1 MGNFV
6 SYNNAEALM
15 RGIKE
20 KFDSL
25 AGAYIFKGNKT
36 FDELPAVLTSDMTGF
51 TYNMSEE
58 FTTDARFVEGAG
70 KTYSAGTNVSVA
82 DLSTITYQA
91 VTPVGTENPVEEGWY
106 ELSGSNYVLSE
117 DTTVDS
123 GKTYY
128 EKVVT
133 PNYKFDVNGNFV
145 DVNDIYNTIKEV
157 SDMITGEFNTTTA
170 YQVGQI
176 VVYDGH
182 LYKFDVSHAAG
193 AWDDT
198 EVTETTVIEL
208 MGSIDSNLKAT
219 IDSVSH
225 MIAPEFDPIQAYN
238 EGDIVAYG
246 HNLYTFTSSH
256 AANTPWDST
265 EVTQA
270 PVSVILKVIND
281 SIPYVIAPEFDSTKE
296 YNKFEIVWHNKV
308 LHVFIDHHAP
318 GAAWDASETEIV
330 DNIGEYITEY
340 LLPIIKSSHYFIAYD
355 FDESTNYKMGTLVW
369 HDGQL
374 YTFTEDHA
382 AGEWTGDDVNEATNL
397 NDYTRG
403 IVGLAISYALMSLSS
418 SIAPIFNASTA
429 YSVGDT
435 VMHMVYPLD
444 DITATKAE
452 LCRFTSAHI
461 ADTPWNDSEVEK
473 ISVLDLIQDAD
484 PEELTQAQVETLL
497 GFLA

>member
-1 MGNFV
+1 MSNFV
-6 SYNNAEALM
+6 SYSNAEALM

-36 FDELPAVLTSDMTGF
+36 FAELPAVLTSDMTGF

-82 DLSTITYQA
+82 DLSTTTYQA

-106 ELSGSNYVLSE
+106 ELSGSNYILSE
-117 DTTVDS
+117 DTSVDNS
-123 GKTYY
+123 KTYY

-170 YQVGQI
+170 YQVGQV

-182 LYKFDVSHAAG
+182 LYKFDTSHAAG
-193 AWDDT
+193 AWDSS

-208 MGSIDSNLKAT
+208 MGAIDSNLKAT

-225 MIAPEFDPIQAYN
+225 MIAPEFDPTQAYN
-238 EGDIVAYG
+238 KKDLVVYG
-246 HNLYTFTSSH
+246 HNLYTFTSPH
-256 AANTPWDST
+256 TANTPWDST

-270 PVSVILKVIND
+270 PVSMFLKALND
-281 SIPYVIAPEFDSTKE
+281 SIPYVTAPEFDSTKA
-296 YNKFEIVWHNKV
+296 YNKFEIVWYNSV
-308 LHVFIDHHAP
+308 LEVFIKDHAA
-318 GAAWDASETEIV
+318 GAYKDSETEMV
-330 DNIGEYITEY
+330 DNIGEYIAKY
-340 LLPIIKSSHYFIAYD
+340 LLPFIISSHYFIARD
-355 FDESTNYKMGTLVW
+355 FSDSRNYKVGELVW
-369 HDGQL
+369 HSDLL
-374 YTFTEDHA
+374 YVFIEDHA
-382 AGEWTGDDVNEATNL
+382 AGAWDSSDVDDVADLSNYVRTIIHIFVANTF
-397 NDYTRG
+397 G
-403 IVGLAISYALMSLSS
+403 PLAE
-418 SIAPIFNASTA
+418 SIAPIFDETKA
-429 YSVGDT
+429 YAVGDI
-435 VMHMVYPLD
+435 VMHAVFSMD
-444 DITATKAE
+444 DITAITAE
-452 LCRFTSAHI
+452 LCRFTSAHT
-461 ADTPWNDSEVEK
+461 ANTPWNDSEVEK

>member
-1 MGNFV
+1 MSNFV
-6 SYNNAEALM
+6 SYSNAEALM

-36 FDELPAVLTSDMTGF
+36 FAELPAVLTSDMTGF

-82 DLSTITYQA
+82 DLSTTTYQA

-106 ELSGSNYVLSE
+106 ELSGSNYILSE

-170 YQVGQI
+170 YHVGQV

-225 MIAPEFDPIQAYN
+225 MIAPEFDPTQAYEAN
-238 EGDIVAYG
+238 DIVAYG
-246 HNLYTFTSSH
+246 HNLYIFTSSH

-265 EVTQA
+265 EVTQM
-270 PVSVILKVIND
+270 PVSDIIEILNYGID
-281 SIPYVIAPEFDSTKE
+281 SLKHFIAPEF
-296 YNKFEIVWHNKV
+296 
-308 LHVFIDHHAP
+308 
-318 GAAWDASETEIV
+318 
-330 DNIGEYITEY
+330 
-340 LLPIIKSSHYFIAYD
+340 SS
-355 FDESTNYKMGTLVW
+355 STNYKIGDLVW
-369 HDGQL
+369 YNGSNL
-374 YTFTEDHA
+374 YMFIEDHA
-382 AGEWTGDDVNEATNL
+382 AGAWDSSEVNEATTL
-397 NDYTRG
+397 NDYVRS
-403 IVGLAISYALMSLSS
+403 IVSLAISYALASLSS
-418 SIAPIFNASTA
+418 SIAPAFDASTA
-429 YSVGDT
+429 YSVGNI
-435 VMHMVYPLD
+435 VMHVVYPLSGGG

-452 LCRFTSAHI
+452 LCRFTSAHT
-461 ADTPWNDSEVEK
+461 ADTPWNDSEVER

>member
-36 FDELPAVLTSDMTGF
+36 FAELPAVLTSDMTGF

-106 ELSGSNYVLSE
+106 ELSGSNYILSE

-170 YQVGQI
+170 YQVGQV

-208 MGSIDSNLKAT
+208 MGAIDSNLKAT

-225 MIAPEFDPIQAYN
+225 MIAPEFDPTQAYDEN
-238 EGDIVAYG
+238 DIVAYG
-246 HNLYTFTSSH
+246 HNLYSFTSSH

-265 EVTQA
+265 EVSQ
-270 PVSVILKVIND
+270 VSISMFIEALRD
-281 SIPYVIAPEFDSTKE
+281 YIPSLIAPEFDSTKN
-296 YNKFEIVWHNKV
+296 YKKFEIVWYGKI
-308 LHVFIDHHAP
+308 LRVFIKDH
-318 GAAWDASETEIV
+318 AAGDLDLLEVESV
-330 DNIGEYITEY
+330 DNIGEYVTKY
-340 LLPIIKSSHYFIAYD
+340 LLPIIKDTYYFIAPE
-355 FDESTNYKMGTLVW
+355 FSSSTNYKMFELVW
-369 HDGQL
+369 YNGRL
-374 YTFTEDHA
+374 YGFNQDHA
-382 AGEWTGDDVNEATNL
+382 AGEWTGNDAVEMYNL
-397 NDYTRG
+397 HDYVTS
-403 IVGLAISYALMSLSS
+403 IISIFIRYPITLLSE
-418 SIAPIFNASTA
+418 SIAPLFDETEA
-429 YSVGDT
+429 YAVGNI
-435 VMHMVYPLD
+435 VMHTVIPGN

-452 LCRFTSAHI
+452 LCRFTSAHT
-461 ADTPWNDSEVEK
+461 ADTPWNDSEVER

>member
-6 SYNNAEALM
+6 SYNNAEVLM

-36 FDELPAVLTSDMTGF
+36 FAELPAVLTSDMTGF

-82 DLSTITYQA
+82 DLSTTTYQA

-106 ELSGSNYVLSE
+106 ELSGSNYILSE

-170 YQVGQI
+170 YQVGQV

-208 MGSIDSNLKAT
+208 MGAIDSNLKAT

-225 MIAPEFDPIQAYN
+225 MIAPEFDPTQAYSVD
-238 EGDIVAYG
+238 DIVAYG
-246 HNLYTFTSSH
+246 HNLYTFTSAH
-256 AANTPWDST
+256 TANTPWDST
-265 EVTQA
+265 EVTQM
-270 PVSVILKVIND
+270 PVSDLIEIINNSIDGLKHF
-281 SIPYVIAPEFDSTKE
+281 IAPIF
-296 YNKFEIVWHNKV
+296 
-308 LHVFIDHHAP
+308 
-318 GAAWDASETEIV
+318 
-330 DNIGEYITEY
+330 
-340 LLPIIKSSHYFIAYD
+340 SS
-355 FDESTNYKMGTLVW
+355 STNYKIGDLVYYNNS
-369 HDGQL
+369 L
-374 YTFTEDHA
+374 YTFNKDHA
-382 AGEWTGDDVNEATNL
+382 AGAWDSRDVVTAPDLSAYVKAMVTFAL
-397 NDYTRG
+397 SY
-403 IVGLAISYALMSLSS
+403 AISSLSD
-418 SIAPIFNASTA
+418 SIAPAFDSTEA
-429 YSVGDT
+429 YAVGDI
-435 VMHMVYPLD
+435 VMHTVFSESEES

-452 LCRFTSAHI
+452 LCRFTSAHT
-461 ADTPWNDSEVEK
+461 ADTPWNDSEVER

>member
-1 MGNFV
+1 MSNFV

-36 FDELPAVLTSDMTGF
+36 FAELPAVLTSDMTGF

-82 DLSTITYQA
+82 DLSTVTYQA

-106 ELSGSNYVLSE
+106 ELSGSNYILSE

-157 SDMITGEFNTTTA
+157 SDMITGEFNTTTT
-170 YQVGQI
+170 YQVGQV

-182 LYKFDVSHAAG
+182 LYKFDTSHAAG
-193 AWDDT
+193 AWDNT

-208 MGSIDSNLKAT
+208 MGAIDSNLKAT
-219 IDSVSH
+219 IDSVTH
-225 MIAPEFDPIQAYN
+225 MIAPEFDPTQAYEVGN
-238 EGDIVAYG
+238 LVAYG
-246 HNLYTFTSSH
+246 HNLYSFTSSH

-265 EVTQA
+265 EVTQM
-270 PVSVILKVIND
+270 PVSDLIKILDYATKMLRD
-281 SIPYVIAPEFDSTKE
+281 FIAPGFNAYRSYKTGEMVWYAGAMYIFKE
-296 YNKFEIVWHNKV
+296 
-308 LHVFIDHHAP
+308 DR
-318 GAAWDASETEIV
+318 
-330 DNIGEYITEY
+330 
-340 LLPIIKSSHYFIAYD
+340 
-355 FDESTNYKMGTLVW
+355 
-369 HDGQL
+369 
-374 YTFTEDHA
+374 A
-382 AGEWTGDDVNEATNL
+382 AGIWTGDDVVEATDLHNYIMGMIRL
-397 NDYTRG
+397 D
-403 IVGLAISYALMSLSS
+403 LAYALTLLSE
-418 SIAPIFNASTA
+418 SIAPVFDETEA
-429 YSVGDT
+429 YAVGDI
-435 VMHMVYPLD
+435 VMHTVIPMNNIT
-444 DITATKAE
+444 DIKAE
-452 LCRFTSAHI
+452 LCRFTSAHT
-461 ADTPWNDSEVEK
+461 ANTPWNDSEVEK
-473 ISVLDLIQDAD
+473 ITVLDLIQDAD

>member
-1 MGNFV
+1 MSNFV
-6 SYNNAEALM
+6 SYSNAEALM

-36 FDELPAVLTSDMTGF
+36 FAELPAVLTSDMTGF

-82 DLSTITYQA
+82 DLSTVTYQA
-91 VTPVGTENPVEEGWY
+91 VTPAGTENPVEEGWY
-106 ELSGSNYVLSE
+106 ELSGSNYILSE
-117 DTTVDS
+117 DTSVDGS
-123 GKTYY
+123 KTYY

-145 DVNDIYNTIKEV
+145 DVNDIYNAISEV

-170 YQVGQI
+170 YQVGQV

-182 LYKFDVSHAAG
+182 LYKFDTSHAAG

-208 MGSIDSNLKAT
+208 MGAIDSNLKAT

-225 MIAPEFDPIQAYN
+225 MIAPEFDPTQAYEVN
-238 EGDIVAYG
+238 DIVAYG
-246 HNLYTFTSSH
+246 HNLYTFTSAH
-256 AANTPWDST
+256 TANTPWDST
-265 EVTQA
+265 EVTQM
-270 PVSVILKVIND
+270 PVSNFIAILDNATKLLKHF
-281 SIPYVIAPEFDSTKE
+281 IAPEFS
-296 YNKFEIVWHNKV
+296 
-308 LHVFIDHHAP
+308 
-318 GAAWDASETEIV
+318 
-330 DNIGEYITEY
+330 
-340 LLPIIKSSHYFIAYD
+340 
-355 FDESTNYKMGTLVW
+355 ESTNYKAGDLVW
-369 HDGQL
+369 YNGSNL
-374 YTFTEDHA
+374 YMFNKDHA
-382 AGEWTGDDVNEATNL
+382 AGAWESRDVVTVPNL
-397 NDYTRG
+397 SVYVEVMALLT
-403 IVGLAISYALMSLSS
+403 VSYAVSSLSD
-418 SIAPIFNASTA
+418 SIAPLFVETEA
-429 YSVGDT
+429 YAVGDI
-435 VMHMVYPLD
+435 VMHTVFSEG

-452 LCRFTSAHI
+452 LCRFTSAHT

-473 ISVLDLIQDAD
+473 VSVLDLIQDAD